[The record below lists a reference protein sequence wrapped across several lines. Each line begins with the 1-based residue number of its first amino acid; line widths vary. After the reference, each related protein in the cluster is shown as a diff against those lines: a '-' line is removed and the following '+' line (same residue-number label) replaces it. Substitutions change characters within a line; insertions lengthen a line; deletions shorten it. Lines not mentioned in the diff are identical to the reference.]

1 MDSLVRPPKPPR
13 IRKIQWM
20 TLSFLLA
27 AGIINF
33 LDRSS
38 LSIANT
44 TIRAELGLSATQIG
58 ALLSAFSL
66 AYGLAQLPVGP
77 LLDRVGTRIVL
88 GGAMAFWSLAQMATG
103 LVTSFPLFISLR
115 VGLGLGEAPFLP
127 AGVKAVNDWFA
138 VEDRGGAMGIVN
150 MSGALGQALAPPLL
164 TVIMLTFGW
173 RSMFVLLGG
182 LGLVLAIAWYPLNP
196 DRIQIALNASEA
208 AYLETKYVTK
218 TNTAISFEEWKRLFK
233 LRSVWGMMLGFGG
246 INYTAWLYLSWLP
259 GYLQVERH
267 VSIARSGWIATIP
280 FMAGALGMLV
290 SGAVA
295 DAMAHRGRDLIQS
308 RRLLIVLGMIASAV
322 CTLAV
327 AVAASTTEAVLVI
340 SMALFFIHFAG
351 TSAWGLVQVAT
362 PARMVA
368 SVSSIQNFGSFICAS
383 FAPILSGII
392 LDHTHSFKLA
402 LGVCACV
409 TFAGSLCYLLIFK
422 QRIPDSVE

>member
-1 MDSLVRPPKPPR
+1 MDSLVRQPKPPR
-13 IRKIQWM
+13 IRKIQWV
-20 TLSFLLA
+20 TLSLLLT

-77 LLDRVGTRIVL
+77 LLDRLGTRIVL
-88 GGAMAFWSLAQMATG
+88 GTAMAFWSLAQMAIG
-103 LVTSFPLFISLR
+103 VVSSFPLFISLR
-115 VGLGLGEAPFLP
+115 VGLGLGEAPFVP

-138 VEDRGGAMGIVN
+138 VEDRGRAMGIVN

-173 RSMFVLLGG
+173 RSMFVILGI
-182 LGLVLAIAWYPLNP
+182 LGLALAMAWYPLNH
-196 DRIQIALNASEA
+196 DRGQTTLTPIEA
-208 AYLETKYVTK
+208 AYLDAKSTTET
-218 TNTAISFEEWKRLFK
+218 NSPISLEEWKKLFR

-246 INYTAWLYLSWLP
+246 INYTAWLYLTWLP

-267 VSIARSGWIATIP
+267 VSIARSGWLATAP
-280 FMAGALGMLV
+280 FMAGALGMMV
-290 SGAVA
+290 NGVVA
-295 DAMAHRGRDLIQS
+295 DAMARRGRDLIQS
-308 RRLLIVLGMIASAV
+308 RRLLIVCGMVASAI
-322 CTLAV
+322 CTVVV
-327 AVAASTTEAVLVI
+327 AFAASTAEAVLVI
-340 SMALFFIHFAG
+340 SLALFFIHFAG

-368 SVSSIQNFGSFICAS
+368 SVGSIQNFGSFICAS
-383 FAPILSGII
+383 FAPILSGAI

-402 LGVCACV
+402 LGLCACV

-422 QRIPDSVE
+422 HRIPDSVR